1 MRPRVAPATSRSCH
15 RSSRRGR
22 PSESSAPTRISRSI
36 VSSGSPDRTTTKI
49 YAVPG
54 LARNTHRITAE
65 GEFGSLTIEV
75 RNVPTENPR
84 TGRLSYLST
93 IALLRD
99 LGATLRVGT

>member
-1 MRPRVAPATSRSCH
+1 
-15 RSSRRGR
+15 
-22 PSESSAPTRISRSI
+22 
-36 VSSGSPDRTTTKI
+36 
-49 YAVPG
+49 
-54 LARNTHRITAE
+54 
-65 GEFGSLTIEV
+65 V